1 MKSLIEKY
9 KENKLEFLFLIAL
22 VGCLLCQLFITLY
35 FNVFEAK
42 EHMGIDVSWEY
53 LKANIAFKERAFY
66 PSDVINT
73 TTQPM
78 FERHILILPLYLIFK
93 NVFVA
98 YGLSSFFITV
108 ACLVVLYK
116 IGTSLKLTLGQ
127 KLIILNL
134 FICPFM
140 ANGFNID
147 NDLGYFVC
155 VNGFGAMQNVST
167 LTILMVILSVVFDG
181 NSKHKKIIEIATL
194 ASIVFIGVSKGTSLL
209 VWIGVPM
216 AIYIVT
222 QVFIKNDIKFLI
234 SKTSIFMYASV
245 VGVLLG
251 RIIGGILGYQYL
263 DSSVTWANASEI
275 MKNLGNVLVGVPL
288 LLGGIPG
295 EGVERSPMSFIGLVY
310 CFGLIMSIVLV
321 VAILYFTVQTIKAII
336 KEKSA
341 DDRVLF
347 LLVVFFANIAVYA
360 FLVPYHVGA
369 TFEIR
374 YLIPAIHAGF
384 VLIGLFIKEID
395 DSLIIKKFGCVML
408 LISVIAM
415 DLYSDYFLAITDN
428 SQWQTDQLLAAID
441 DTDAGLVY
449 FWDEEKYL
457 VRPERVIRVIDSSR
471 VYKSIS
477 YGNVLENFGD
487 YKYYDDSK
495 QYAGSTVLVT
505 VAGQEPLEKAIM
517 EQYELLE
524 NIGDYSVYYCSENPI
539 DLESMTIKNKE
550 L

>member
-108 ACLVVLYK
+108 ACLIVLYK

-495 QYAGSTVLVT
+495 QYVGSTVLVT

-524 NIGDYSVYYCSENPI
+524 NVGDYSVYYCSENPI

>member
-1 MKSLIEKY
+1 
-9 KENKLEFLFLIAL
+9 
-22 VGCLLCQLFITLY
+22 
-35 FNVFEAK
+35 
-42 EHMGIDVSWEY
+42 
-53 LKANIAFKERAFY
+53 
-66 PSDVINT
+66 
-73 TTQPM
+73 
-78 FERHILILPLYLIFK
+78 
-93 NVFVA
+93 
-98 YGLSSFFITV
+98 
-108 ACLVVLYK
+108 
-116 IGTSLKLTLGQ
+116 
-127 KLIILNL
+127 
-134 FICPFM
+134 M

-194 ASIVFIGVSKGTSLL
+194 ALIVFIGVSKGTSLL

-216 AIYIVT
+216 AIYIVA

-524 NIGDYSVYYCSENPI
+524 ILVTTVCI
-539 DLESMTIKNKE
+539 IAVKIQLI
-550 L
+550 

>member
-78 FERHILILPLYLIFK
+78 FERHILILPFYLIFK

-116 IGTSLKLTLGQ
+116 IGTSLKLTFGQ

-194 ASIVFIGVSKGTSLL
+194 ALIVFIGVSKGTSLL

-374 YLIPAIHAGF
+374 YLIPAIHSGF

-495 QYAGSTVLVT
+495 QYVGATVLVT

>member
-194 ASIVFIGVSKGTSLL
+194 ALIVFIGVSKGTSLL

-216 AIYIVT
+216 AIYIVA
-222 QVFIKNDIKFLI
+222 QVFIKNDIRK
-234 SKTSIFMYASV
+234 
-245 VGVLLG
+245 
-251 RIIGGILGYQYL
+251 
-263 DSSVTWANASEI
+263 
-275 MKNLGNVLVGVPL
+275 
-288 LLGGIPG
+288 
-295 EGVERSPMSFIGLVY
+295 
-310 CFGLIMSIVLV
+310 
-321 VAILYFTVQTIKAII
+321 
-336 KEKSA
+336 
-341 DDRVLF
+341 
-347 LLVVFFANIAVYA
+347 IA
-360 FLVPYHVGA
+360 
-369 TFEIR
+369 
-374 YLIPAIHAGF
+374 
-384 VLIGLFIKEID
+384 
-395 DSLIIKKFGCVML
+395 
-408 LISVIAM
+408 
-415 DLYSDYFLAITDN
+415 
-428 SQWQTDQLLAAID
+428 
-441 DTDAGLVY
+441 
-449 FWDEEKYL
+449 
-457 VRPERVIRVIDSSR
+457 
-471 VYKSIS
+471 
-477 YGNVLENFGD
+477 
-487 YKYYDDSK
+487 
-495 QYAGSTVLVT
+495 
-505 VAGQEPLEKAIM
+505 
-517 EQYELLE
+517 
-524 NIGDYSVYYCSENPI
+524 
-539 DLESMTIKNKE
+539 
-550 L
+550 

>member
-108 ACLVVLYK
+108 ACLVVLFK

-194 ASIVFIGVSKGTSLL
+194 ALIVFIGVSKGTSLL

-347 LLVVFFANIAVYA
+347 LLIVFFANIAVYA

-384 VLIGLFIKEID
+384 VLIGLFIKAID

-495 QYAGSTVLVT
+495 QYAGPTVLVT

>member
-9 KENKLEFLFLIAL
+9 KDNKLVFLFLIAL

-78 FERHILILPLYLIFK
+78 FERHILILPLYLMFK

-116 IGTSLKLTLGQ
+116 IGTSLKLTFGQ

-194 ASIVFIGVSKGTSLL
+194 ALIVFIGVSKGTSLL

-216 AIYIVT
+216 AIYIVA

-428 SQWQTDQLLAAID
+428 SQWQTDELLAAID

-495 QYAGSTVLVT
+495 QYVGATVLVT

>member
-1 MKSLIEKY
+1 MKLLIEKY

-22 VGCLLCQLFITLY
+22 LGCLICQLFITLY

-53 LKANIAFKERAFY
+53 LKANISFKEMAIY
-66 PSDVINT
+66 PSDVINA

-78 FERHILILPLYLIFK
+78 FERHLLILPLYLIFK

-98 YGLSSFFITV
+98 YGLSSLIITV
-108 ACLVVLYK
+108 ACLYVLSK

-140 ANGFNID
+140 ANGFTID
-147 NDLGYFVC
+147 NDLGYFAC

-167 LTILMVILSVVFDG
+167 LTILLVILCVVFDG
-181 NSKHKKIIEIATL
+181 DAKRKKIIEIITL
-194 ASIVFIGVSKGTSLL
+194 ALIVFIGVSKGTSLL
-209 VWIGVPM
+209 VWIGCPIV
-216 AIYIVT
+216 IYIVV
-222 QVFIKNDIKFLI
+222 QVFIKNDIRFLI
-234 SKTSIFMYASV
+234 SRQSLFMYAAV
-245 VGVLLG
+245 AGVLIG
-251 RIIGGILGYQYL
+251 RIIGGLLGYQYL

-275 MKNLGNVLVGVPL
+275 MKNLGNVLVGIPL

-310 CFGLIMSIVLV
+310 CFGLIISIVLI
-321 VAILYFTVQTIKAII
+321 VAILYFTVQTVKAII
-336 KEKSA
+336 KDKSV

-347 LLVVFFANIAVYA
+347 LLIVFFASIAVYG

-384 VLIGLFIKEID
+384 ILIGLFIKEID

-408 LISVIAM
+408 LVSMIAM

-428 SQWQTDQLLAAID
+428 SQWQTDELLAAID

-471 VYKSIS
+471 VYKCIS

-487 YKYYDDSK
+487 YKYYDDSTE
-495 QYAGSTVLVT
+495 YTGSTVLVT
-505 VAGQEPLEKAIM
+505 VAGQEPLEKSIM
-517 EQYELLE
+517 DKYELLE
-524 NIGDYSVYYCSENPI
+524 NVGDYNVYYCSENPI